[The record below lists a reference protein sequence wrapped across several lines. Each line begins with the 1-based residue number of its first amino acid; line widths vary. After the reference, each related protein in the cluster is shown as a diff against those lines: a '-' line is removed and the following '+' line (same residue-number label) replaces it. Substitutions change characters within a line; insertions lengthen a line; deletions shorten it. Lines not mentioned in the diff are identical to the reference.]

1 MPEMPELSGT
11 TLWAAAAL
19 LVLLLLLVI
28 CVVAVR
34 RSGSSSVAALFAVP
48 ALVVIAWSVWS
59 FADHSILRQRV
70 EEREAL
76 NARALQLATVAMA
89 PGSALACL
97 DAGAGDLVDASC
109 EAAVFGKP
117 ENVAA
122 ATAYVEARLR
132 LLADSLDYSRRADRS
147 YGNTLVHLRRGIEA
161 DRYGFV
167 AHVLATRDG
176 CTADACD
183 TFSLLRDPKLVKA
196 NIAARTLEKHIARH
210 AARWSDQGPAP
221 VAAGSPAQLPAAAMT
236 SAVPP
241 AAVISPV
248 PVTKPI
254 DFPSA
259 ASIPPVSIMT
269 EPPGASAPK
278 PNAPSSS
285 TAARPQ

>member
-1 MPEMPELSGT
+1 MPDLSGT
-11 TLWAAAAL
+11 VMLWAAAAVL
-19 LVLLLLLVI
+19 ALLLGI
-28 CVVAVR
+28 CVVAAR
-34 RSGSSSVAALFAVP
+34 RAGSSGVAALFAVP

-59 FADHSILRQRV
+59 FADQAILRQRIV
-70 EEREAL
+70 ERDAL
-76 NARALQLATVAMA
+76 NARALQLAAVAMA

-97 DAGAGDLVDASC
+97 DAGAGGLVEASC

-147 YGNTLVHLRRGIEA
+147 YGDTLSHLRRGIET

-176 CTADACD
+176 CTADSCD
-183 TFSLLRDPKLVKA
+183 AFALLRDPALVKA
-196 NIAARTLEKHIARH
+196 NITANTLQNYVARY
-210 AARWSDQGPAP
+210 AARWLDQGAP
-221 VAAGSPAQLPAAAMT
+221 VAAASSAALPP
-236 SAVPP
+236 PP
-241 AAVISPV
+241 APPAMMSPL

-269 EPPGASAPK
+269 EPPNPAAPK
-278 PNAPSSS
+278 RNTPSPS
-285 TAARPQ
+285 TTARPQ